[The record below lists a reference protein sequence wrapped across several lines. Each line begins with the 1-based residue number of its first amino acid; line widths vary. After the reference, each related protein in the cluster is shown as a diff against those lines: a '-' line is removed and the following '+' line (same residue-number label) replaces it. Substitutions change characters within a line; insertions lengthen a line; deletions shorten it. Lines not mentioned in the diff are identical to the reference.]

1 MNKELD
7 ECKQSYHE
15 KMENLVAQQAK
26 EFQDIENKFREEIEK
41 AQEVLKSQE
50 KDFVREIDTA
60 RVRIQYF

>member
-1 MNKELD
+1 MNKEL
-7 ECKQSYHE
+7 EESKQSHHE

-41 AQEVLKSQE
+41 AQEVLRSQE